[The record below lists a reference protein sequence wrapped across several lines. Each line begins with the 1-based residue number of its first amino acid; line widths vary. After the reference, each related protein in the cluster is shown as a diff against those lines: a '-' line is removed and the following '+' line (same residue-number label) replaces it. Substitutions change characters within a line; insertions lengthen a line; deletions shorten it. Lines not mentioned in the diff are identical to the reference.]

1 MTTET
6 TGAAGE
12 DATDGDADGTDAAD
26 PAEYRVRLDRAACE
40 GVFAC
45 LVRDGRFVEAADGLA
60 TLTVEGDELPDER
73 ERAAADGAGG
83 GTGAAGSDDAR
94 RDESRDELVATF
106 ADGRLD
112 DARTAARACPV
123 DAIEV
128 TALSGEATGADDE

>member
-12 DATDGDADGTDAAD
+12 DATDGDADGTNAAD

-73 ERAAADGAGG
+73 EGAAADGAGG
-83 GTGAAGSDDAR
+83 GTGAAGSDDAC
-94 RDESRDELVATF
+94 RDELVATF